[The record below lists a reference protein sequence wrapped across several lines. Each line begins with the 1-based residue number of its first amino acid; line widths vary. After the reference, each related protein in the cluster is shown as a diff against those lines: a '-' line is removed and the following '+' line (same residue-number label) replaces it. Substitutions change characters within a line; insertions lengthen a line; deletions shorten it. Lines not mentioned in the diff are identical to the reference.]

1 MANSEENTR
10 KKRMTDKN
18 KSLNLFFLENKFVG
32 SYNDMKI
39 IPNSNLSE
47 VCFVGR
53 SNVGKSSIINSI
65 CKTKKLTKTSKTP
78 GRTISINIFNISKI
92 LNIADMPGYG
102 YSKIS
107 KKFRE
112 ELKNLTSSYIYNRK
126 NLKHIFVLIDTKVGL
141 KGSDIDM
148 LDIIA
153 ESKKKFSIIMTKIDK
168 CSENYANNQI
178 NSILSLM
185 KNYSKNFYEIH
196 LSSSKKNYGI
206 VEIQKNLFGLTK

>member
-18 KSLNLFFLENKFVG
+18 KSLNHFFLENKFVG
-32 SYNDMKI
+32 SYNNMEI

-65 CKTKKLTKTSKTP
+65 CKTKKLTRTSKTP

-92 LNIADMPGYG
+92 LHIADMPGYG
-102 YSKIS
+102 YAKIS

-112 ELKNLTSSYIYNRK
+112 ELKNLTSTYIYNRK

-148 LDIIA
+148 LDIIT
-153 ESKKKFSIIMTKIDK
+153 ESKKKFSIILTKIDK
-168 CSENYANNQI
+168 CSENHANNQI
-178 NSILSLM
+178 KSILSLM
-185 KNYSKNFYEIH
+185 KNYSKNFYEIL
-196 LSSSKKNYGI
+196 LSSSKNNYGI
-206 VEIQKNLFGLTK
+206 VEIQKKLFGLTK